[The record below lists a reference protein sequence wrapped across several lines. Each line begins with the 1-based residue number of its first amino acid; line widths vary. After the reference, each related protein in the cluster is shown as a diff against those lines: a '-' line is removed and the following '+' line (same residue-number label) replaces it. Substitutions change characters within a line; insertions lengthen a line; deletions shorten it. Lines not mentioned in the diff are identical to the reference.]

1 MICNAFHLT
10 LLASLLPFAA
20 FAKTFHIS
28 PLPESPYA
36 DTEVT
41 TNIAFNT
48 NRGDVKEFELEFTLD
63 CTLSNCVQVALGID
77 VNRDGELS
85 FAETGAVLGWR
96 NGRYF
101 IEDVENGKRYEYPV
115 ESESRIGIEVF
126 TVNLRTKRG
135 GVDASAWLYNPN
147 WNLMKITRRGRDMPS
162 EWIRCKLDYSG
173 FYITIR

>member
-1 MICNAFHLT
+1 MKT
-10 LLASLLPFAA
+10 LSLIFASVMFSFAA
-20 FAKTFHIS
+20 FAKAFYIS

-63 CTLSNCVQVALGID
+63 CTLSNSVQVALGID
-77 VNRDGELS
+77 ADRDGELS

-101 IEDVENGKRYEYPV
+101 IEDGENGKRYEHPV

-126 TVNLRTKRG
+126 TVTVRTKRG
-135 GVDASAWLYNPN
+135 G
-147 WNLMKITRRGRDMPS
+147 NLMKITRRGRDMPS

-173 FYITIR
+173 FYIAIR

>member
-1 MICNAFHLT
+1 MIRNAFHLT
-10 LLASLLPFAA
+10 LLATLLSIPA
-20 FAKTFHIS
+20 FAKTFNVS
-28 PLPESPYA
+28 PLPVSLYA

-41 TNIAFNT
+41 TNIAFNA

-63 CTLSNCVQVALGID
+63 CTLSNSVQVALGID
-77 VNRDGELS
+77 ADRDGELS

-126 TVNLRTKRG
+126 TVNVRTKRG
-135 GVDASAWLYNPN
+135 VDAPAWLYNPN
-147 WNLMKITRRGRDMPS
+147 WNLMKITRRGVDMSS